1 MASKL
6 VIFSEDSPFPHGGS
20 EIASCDVFRLVLW
33 KWRFPKRVLCLLV
46 WSPHFSSL
54 ETEIDSKIPP
64 LFLVQQWLNNSGG
77 I

>member
-1 MASKL
+1 
-6 VIFSEDSPFPHGGS
+6 
-20 EIASCDVFRLVLW
+20 
-33 KWRFPKRVLCLLV
+33 V